1 MESFS
6 LAAQH
11 GGAIEHV
18 HIIRLD
24 PATAATVREIRIM
37 VTVLVAGWVAF
48 QGLKA
53 LQASSYFQKK

>member
-11 GGAIEHV
+11 GGAINHV
-18 HIIRLD
+18 HTIRLD
-24 PATAATVREIRIM
+24 PTTAATVRELRIL
-37 VTVLVAGWVAF
+37 VTVVVAGWVVI

-53 LQASSYFQKK
+53 LQVGSYFRN

>member
-18 HIIRLD
+18 HTIRLD
-24 PATAATVREIRIM
+24 PATAATVRELRII
-37 VTVLVAGWVAF
+37 VTVLVAGWVAI
-48 QGLKA
+48 QGLRA
-53 LQASSYFQKK
+53 MQASSYFRK